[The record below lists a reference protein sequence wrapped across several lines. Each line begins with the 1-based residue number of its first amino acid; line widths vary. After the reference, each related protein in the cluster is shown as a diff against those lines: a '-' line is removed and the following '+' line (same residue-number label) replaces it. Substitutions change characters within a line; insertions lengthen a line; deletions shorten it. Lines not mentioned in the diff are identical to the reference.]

1 MNFDNSKLAYWQ
13 KPKVVSELSLYV
25 TKYRKARRV
34 KGYRIF
40 KTTCGCSKL
49 RIYTKQSLHPFYFV
63 VSRRFPTLFCA
74 GFAAM
79 VVTVSMDNA
88 VSLMKTK
95 QPIRIVLLLFSPRFL
110 LCPSPC
116 RKRERVTTVT
126 QLSEKMAEG
135 SIPNKRFRDKP
146 HSSLSCFAMRLKP
159 GQEIRECLLSYV
171 KENNLKAPFVLS
183 CVGSVTSATLRLANV
198 SKDTPNEVS

>member
-1 MNFDNSKLAYWQ
+1 MSQNTVKQGGSK
-13 KPKVVSELSLYV
+13 V
-25 TKYRKARRV
+25 TEFSRPRV
-34 KGYRIF
+34 GVRSY
-40 KTTCGCSKL
+40 G
-49 RIYTKQSLHPFYFV
+49 LHPFYFV
-63 VSRRFPTLFCA
+63 VSRRFAAPLPHPIRA
-74 GFAAM
+74 GLAAM

-88 VSLMKTK
+88 VSFIGTK
-95 QPIRIVLLLFSPRFL
+95 QPIRIVLFFPRIFF

-116 RKRERVTTVT
+116 RKRDWVTTVT
-126 QLSEKMAEG
+126 PLLFDKMAEG
-135 SIPNKRFRDKP
+135 GIPNKRFRNKP

>member
-1 MNFDNSKLAYWQ
+1 MSQNTVNKAVQRLQNFQDNVGDRSYGSTLK
-13 KPKVVSELSLYV
+13 K
-25 TKYRKARRV
+25 
-34 KGYRIF
+34 
-40 KTTCGCSKL
+40 
-49 RIYTKQSLHPFYFV
+49 SLHPFYFV
-63 VSRRFPTLFCA
+63 VSRGFSTLLPHPIRA

-79 VVTVSMDNA
+79 VVSSV
-88 VSLMKTK
+88 
-95 QPIRIVLLLFSPRFL
+95 FSPHFL

-116 RKRERVTTVT
+116 RKRDWVTTVT
-126 QLSEKMAEG
+126 QLFDKMAEG
-135 SIPNKRFRDKP
+135 GIPNKRFRDKP

-183 CVGSVTSATLRLANV
+183 CVGSVTSATLRLANA